1 MGANSSNAGVE
12 SSEFGQWGNMASTP
26 GNRNERGSLLLAY
39 QLERSL
45 VRNLGAYDR
54 GVKRAR
60 FQVLCETNMPGVL
73 IEGGFMTH
81 PVEGPKIFSA
91 SYRKQ
96 MAAAIVS
103 GIVAYQKQTGSPELH
118 TVPAKAKVVKSTRPG
133 ANSQAGWDT
142 PGNQ

>member
-1 MGANSSNAGVE
+1 VGASSSNAGIE
-12 SSEFGQWGNMASTP
+12 SSEFGQWGNMAATP
-26 GNRNERGSLLLAY
+26 GNRNEKGSLLLAY

-60 FQVLCETNMPGVL
+60 FQVLRETTMPGVL

-91 SYRKQ
+91 SYRRQ
-96 MAAAIVS
+96 MAAAIVN
-103 GIVAYQKQTGSPELH
+103 GILAYQRQTA
-118 TVPAKAKVVKSTRPG
+118 PAEMRTMLVAGKVVKG
-133 ANSQAGWDT
+133 ANSKANSQLGSGDS
-142 PGNQ
+142 Q